1 MLGFVKVDFGLISHI
16 LGLRLDGDSKPISYF
31 SSRNCVGERLDSFVL
46 NEELANSGD
55 QVSFRHVTAVFAQE
69 SLITSD
75 SLSSVVVLMA
85 EEDTRSGVSDLTR
98 VDWTTGEP
106 CEDPTG
112 AIMRRDPVIDEVK
125 EVTAEPAS
133 GEPSGATGEPSSG
146 SGKKPAV
153 KKMPKRPAAK
163 LMPRKKLLK
172 VKSETASGTRQ
183 VVPGKNLFK
192 NRETKRRQK
201 EKWIKIQ
208 KSAKEERAMPA
219 PPLRF
224 HQWVEQDR

>member
-1 MLGFVKVDFGLISHI
+1 
-16 LGLRLDGDSKPISYF
+16 
-31 SSRNCVGERLDSFVL
+31 
-46 NEELANSGD
+46 
-55 QVSFRHVTAVFAQE
+55 
-69 SLITSD
+69 
-75 SLSSVVVLMA
+75 
-85 EEDTRSGVSDLTR
+85 
-98 VDWTTGEP
+98 
-106 CEDPTG
+106 
-112 AIMRRDPVIDEVK
+112 MRRGPVID

-133 GEPSGATGEPSSG
+133 GEPSGATGEPSS
-146 SGKKPAV
+146 KKPAM

>member
-1 MLGFVKVDFGLISHI
+1 
-16 LGLRLDGDSKPISYF
+16 
-31 SSRNCVGERLDSFVL
+31 
-46 NEELANSGD
+46 
-55 QVSFRHVTAVFAQE
+55 
-69 SLITSD
+69 
-75 SLSSVVVLMA
+75 
-85 EEDTRSGVSDLTR
+85 
-98 VDWTTGEP
+98 
-106 CEDPTG
+106 
-112 AIMRRDPVIDEVK
+112 MRRGPVID

-183 VVPGKNLFK
+183 VVRGKDLFK

-201 EKWIKIQ
+201 EKLIKIR

-219 PPLRF
+219 PAFEIPSVGGTGPVKRFFDPASGHRQTVEEDIGFVALAQVFPGTPLRSALA
-224 HQWVEQDR
+224 VNAVRKGT